1 MGPRPH
7 GQHVRLHQCPPH
19 LGIEQQEQ
27 RVFGGGVGPP
37 LQHVRQ
43 EQELWEGQGGV
54 RPGAFPGTS
63 SHPPPHPWV
72 GRVRPLASWVPPPPT
87 PPLGWG
93 GSGLMASQG
102 PLHPPLQPPYLP
114 SLLTVL

>member
-7 GQHVRLHQCPPH
+7 GQHVPLHQCPPH

-27 RVFGGGVGPP
+27 WVFGGGVGPP

-43 EQELWEGQGGV
+43 EQELWEGLGGV

-72 GRVRPLASWVPPPPT
+72 GRVRPLAS
-87 PPLGWG
+87 
-93 GSGLMASQG
+93 
-102 PLHPPLQPPYLP
+102 
-114 SLLTVL
+114 